1 MIMYDIDIFRQV
13 SNNLSSIKIPQKTI
27 EIINNLA
34 HLVGAPSYVK
44 TPNFKPRGYRPKNKT
59 DWALIRNFKV
69 TTIEKKIEGVEK
81 DMDILREFLNKLT
94 EKTYDSNLKKIINK
108 INILEKK
115 NLIIISKYI
124 FDIASSNKFYSTIYA
139 KLYKDLIEKFDE
151 MRDLCI
157 KNFNSFM
164 VLFENI
170 EYIDSE
176 KDYDK
181 FCKINEQNE
190 KRRAMCQF
198 FINLVKNKVI
208 KDEKMTQLII
218 LLQKKMF
225 KTLTEENKKKEAE
238 EMAENLY
245 ILLYKNSSL
254 FGGGEY
260 WTEILN
266 NVQKIPKLKTND
278 YPSLSNKIKFKHLD
292 IIEC

>member
-1 MIMYDIDIFRQV
+1 MYDIDIFRQV

-238 EMAENLY
+238 EIAENLY

>member
-1 MIMYDIDIFRQV
+1 MYDIDIFRQV

-225 KTLTEENKKKEAE
+225 KTLIEENKKKEAE
-238 EMAENLY
+238 EIAENLY